1 MAGVN
6 VRELAAFSASVARDA
21 WKRTIKKP
29 DGSDYAVWD
38 QFLNW
43 KNSVDRLQDDTKAT
57 AAYALDVKNDLDNF
71 RSNKVNPMLADHEA
85 RLDALENSPSNPFP
99 G

>member
-1 MAGVN
+1 MGVN
-6 VRELAAFSASVARDA
+6 VRELAQFSADVARDA

-29 DGSDYAVWD
+29 DGTDYAVWD

-43 KNSVDRLQDDTKAT
+43 KKSVDRLQDDTKAVAT
-57 AAYALDVKNDLDNF
+57 YSSDVKNDLDNY
-71 RSNKVNPMLADHEA
+71 RSNKVNPTLSDHEQ
-85 RLDALENSPSNPFP
+85 RLTALESQTAPFP

>member
-1 MAGVN
+1 MAYPK
-6 VRELAAFSASVARDA
+6 LSSFDATAFAARLKEAIPKRPDGTLITVWDAFPPFVQSLRQLRDA
-21 WKRTIKKP
+21 
-29 DGSDYAVWD
+29 AA
-38 QFLNW
+38 
-43 KNSVDRLQDDTKAT
+43 AT
-57 AAYALDVKNDLDNF
+57 DVFAHDVKNDLDNF

>member
-1 MAGVN
+1 MAVN
-6 VRELAAFSASVARDA
+6 VRELATFSADVARDA

-38 QFLNW
+38 QFLSW
-43 KNSVDRLQDDTKAT
+43 KKSVDRLQDDTKAVST
-57 AAYALDVKNDLDNF
+57 FAGDVKKDLDSY
-71 RSNKVNPMLADHEA
+71 RSNKVNPTLSDHEQ
-85 RLDALENSPSNPFP
+85 RLTALESQSSPFP

>member
-1 MAGVN
+1 MGVN
-6 VRELAAFSASVARDA
+6 VRELAAFSADVARDA

-29 DGSDYAVWD
+29 DGSDYVIWD

-43 KNSVDRLQDDTKAT
+43 KKSVDRLQDDTQAVSVF
-57 AAYALDVKNDLDNF
+57 AADVKKDLDNY
-71 RSNKVNPMLADHEA
+71 RSNKVNPQLAEHEQ
-85 RLDALENSPSNPFP
+85 RLTALESQSSPFP